1 MNTVRKCFCLAS
13 ATLVL
18 GACATTGD
26 PPVSK
31 QSPSRQY
38 DAQYMAAIEHA
49 SDKAGVEVLWINPPR
64 HQDRD
69 EE

>member
-1 MNTVRKCFCLAS
+1 MNTIGKYLCLVS
-13 ATLVL
+13 SSLLL

-26 PPVSK
+26 PPVGK
-31 QSPSRQY
+31 QSPAHQF
-38 DAQYMAAIEHA
+38 DAEYMAAVEHA